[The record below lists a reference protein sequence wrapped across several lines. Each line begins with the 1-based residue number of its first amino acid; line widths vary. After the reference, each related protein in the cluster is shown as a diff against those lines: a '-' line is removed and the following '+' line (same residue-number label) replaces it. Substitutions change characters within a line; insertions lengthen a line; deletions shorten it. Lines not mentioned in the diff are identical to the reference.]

1 MQPSSTSTMK
11 TKKSPTI
18 SFEQKKK
25 LKLALQKAVEWTPD
39 SKRALLVVPEVKCS
53 EMLTVLLPALASQNV
68 QVLFC
73 SPPAHITAACE
84 EYYNLAVLPDTW
96 SPAQA
101 IEAADMCLFV
111 DDPSMRS
118 ELYTCLKHGAVPIT
132 PATPSLRDY
141 NPIQEQGNAFCY
153 NKADIWNVFASVVR
167 TLETYHFPYDYKIIQ
182 RQCNKDAAKIEA
194 AG

>member
-1 MQPSSTSTMK
+1 MK
-11 TKKSPTI
+11 PKKSQTI

-25 LKLALQKAVEWTPD
+25 LKLALQKACEWTPD
-39 SKRALLVVPEVKCS
+39 SKQALLVVPEVQHS

-73 SPPAHITAACE
+73 NPPAHIAKACE
-84 EYYNLAVLPDTW
+84 EYYHLAALPDTW

-101 IEAADMCLFV
+101 LEAADMCLFV
-111 DDPSMRS
+111 DDPSMHS
-118 ELYTCLKHGAVPIT
+118 ELYTCLKHGAVPIA

-141 NPIQEQGNAFCY
+141 NPVQEKGNSFCY
-153 NKADIWNVFASVVR
+153 HKADSWSVFASVVR